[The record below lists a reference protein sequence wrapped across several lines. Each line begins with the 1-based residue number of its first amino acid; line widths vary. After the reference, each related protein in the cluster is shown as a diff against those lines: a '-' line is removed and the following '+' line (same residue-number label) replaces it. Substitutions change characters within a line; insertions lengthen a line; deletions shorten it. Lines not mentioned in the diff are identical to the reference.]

1 MVRLSLPLILSYV
14 KGLAKMI
21 FIIIGLFLSLNL
33 LNCFAQEN
41 NSANQQTLDEK
52 YLWDFGRVK
61 EGSALKHDFILQND
75 SPKVLNIKGVNTSC
89 GCTGSQV
96 DKYELN
102 PGESAR
108 VKVHFKTKGYS
119 GAVQQFVYVNTD
131 NPDNP
136 ILRFTIKAEVV
147 K

>member
-1 MVRLSLPLILSYV
+1 MKKVFIL
-14 KGLAKMI
+14 L
-21 FIIIGLFLSLNL
+21 GLFLSFSL
-33 LNCFAQEN
+33 LNCFGQEGN
-41 NSANQQTLDEK
+41 LTGQVVLDEK

-61 EGSALKHDFILQND
+61 EGLALKHDFILQND

-102 PGESAR
+102 PGESTR
-108 VKVHFKTKGYS
+108 VKVNFKTKGFS